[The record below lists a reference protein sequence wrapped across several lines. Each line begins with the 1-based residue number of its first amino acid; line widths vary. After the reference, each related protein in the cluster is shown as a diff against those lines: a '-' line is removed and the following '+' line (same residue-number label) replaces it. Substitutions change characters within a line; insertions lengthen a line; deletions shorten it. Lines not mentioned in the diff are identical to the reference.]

1 MAAEKNSCISYEE
14 RWVNLFFE
22 PGKVC
27 CKYCQLL
34 QTYSRPYCVRT
45 GELIVSTDSVGY
57 WCPLLTADED
67 GKVVDPATGRVLF
80 T

>member
-1 MAAEKNSCISYEE
+1 MANTESACLSYEE
-14 RWVNLFFE
+14 RWVNLFFQ

-34 QTYSRPYCVRT
+34 QTYSRPYCVKT
-45 GELIVSTDSVGY
+45 GELIVSTDTVGY
-57 WCPLLTADED
+57 WCPLLTADEH
-67 GKVVDPATGRVLF
+67 GMITNPETGEVIQ

>member
-1 MAAEKNSCISYEE
+1 MANTESACLSYEE
-14 RWVNLFFE
+14 RWVNLFFQ

-34 QTYSRPYCVRT
+34 QTYSRPYCVKT
-45 GELIVSTDSVGY
+45 GELIVSTDTVGY
-57 WCPLLTADED
+57 WCPLLTADER
-67 GKVVDPATGRVLF
+67 GMITNPETGEVLQ

>member
-1 MAAEKNSCISYEE
+1 MAAEKNSCLSYEE

-57 WCPLLTADED
+57 WCPLLKPDER
-67 GKVVDPATGRVLF
+67 GQFTNPETGEVF
-80 T
+80 QT